1 MADQNQSIDMTLRQ
15 TLNTLSE
22 GISSTTPDQGANLID
37 EWVGIVRSEAA
48 TQ

>member
-1 MADQNQSIDMTLRQ
+1 MTLHQ

-37 EWVGIVRSEAA
+37 DWISIVGTHSRSYHA
-48 TQ
+48 